1 MVYLDGDVSPVFIAE
16 AVGAICDCGLIKAF
30 WVILENGHKSFPP
43 RASACSWYSDFLC
56 VVFPHLFYLTLH
68 SEEY

>member
-30 WVILENGHKSFPP
+30 
-43 RASACSWYSDFLC
+43 
-56 VVFPHLFYLTLH
+56 
-68 SEEY
+68 